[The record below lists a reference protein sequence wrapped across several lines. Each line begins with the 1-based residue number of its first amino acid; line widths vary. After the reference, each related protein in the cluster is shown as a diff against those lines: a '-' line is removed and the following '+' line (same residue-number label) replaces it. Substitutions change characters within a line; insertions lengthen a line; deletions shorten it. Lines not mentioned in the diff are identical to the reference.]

1 MKKIVGNNI
10 RNLRQEK
17 SITQTELAD
26 KVNKS
31 LRTIQK
37 YETGE
42 IFPSI
47 ANIRAIAE
55 VLEVDPYKDILDDA
69 QPVDDEN
76 VTKQKKKIENPA
88 KTWKRRKRKNGNGMT
103 KSYYNK
109 NGDSITSDEYDQKM
123 EAYKKAKKKSQGG
136 TPDHSSYR
144 FTDFKH
150 MLLESITEHESK
162 QNINSYNKLKE
173 YLTNNLSN

>member
-1 MKKIVGNNI
+1 MKNKVGSNI

-17 SITQTELAD
+17 SITQTELAN

-47 ANIRAIAE
+47 ANIKTIAE

-69 QPVDDEN
+69 QPIEVIEPVKEAIDHPKHYNMGKYEAIDVIEDWN
-76 VTKQKKKIENPA
+76 LNFNLGNDIKYISRAGHKDKDKTIEDLKKSLWYLQREINNLE
-88 KTWKRRKRKNGNGMT
+88 GN
-103 KSYYNK
+103 
-109 NGDSITSDEYDQKM
+109 NGDI
-123 EAYKKAKKKSQGG
+123 KK
-136 TPDHSSYR
+136 
-144 FTDFKH
+144 
-150 MLLESITEHESK
+150 
-162 QNINSYNKLKE
+162 
-173 YLTNNLSN
+173 